1 MLQEAFNLIGDE
13 VVARLRKYFPTKWSQ
28 STNAFGSLIRTIL
41 SQNTNF
47 RNEDSAYKTLDRRI
61 GVNPQM
67 LASARLDDVMDSIRS
82 AGLYRN
88 KAPRIIELAR
98 IVLEKYCGDLSSL
111 LKKNYGEAREELMTL
126 PGVGMKTADVFLLFQ
141 GNKAVIPI
149 DTHIFRI
156 SRRLGFAPKI
166 SNYDEVRRALEAI
179 FRPEDYRD
187 VHLLLIQLGREVCT
201 ARKAKCVICPL
212 AKICPKLI

>member
-1 MLQEAFNLIGDE
+1 MIGDE
-13 VVARLRKYFPTKWSQ
+13 IVARLREYFPIRWSQ
-28 STNAFGSLIRTIL
+28 PTNGFGSLIRTIL

-47 RNEDSAYKTLDRRI
+47 RNEDSAYKTLDKRI
-61 GVNPQM
+61 GVSPEA
-67 LASARLDDVMDSIRS
+67 LASASIDDVMDSIRS

-88 KAPRIIELAR
+88 KAPRIVELAR

-111 LKKNYGEAREELMTL
+111 LKKNYDEAKEELMTL
-126 PGVGMKTADVFLLFQ
+126 PSVGMKTADVFLLFQ

-156 SRRLGFAPKI
+156 SRRLGFAPKT
-166 SNYDEVRRALEAI
+166 SNHDEVRRALEAV

-187 VHLLLIQLGREVCT
+187 IHLLLIQLGREVCT
-201 ARKAKCVICPL
+201 ARKAKCIICPL
-212 AKICPKLI
+212 ADICPKLI

>member
-1 MLQEAFNLIGDE
+1 LIGDE
-13 VVARLRKYFPTKWSQ
+13 IVTRLKEYFPIRSSQ
-28 STNAFGSLIRTIL
+28 STNGFGSLIRIIL

-47 RNEDSAYKTLDRRI
+47 RNEDSAYKTLDRKI
-61 GVNPQM
+61 GVNPET
-67 LASARLDDVMDSIRS
+67 LASASIDDVMDSIRS
-82 AGLYRN
+82 AGLQRN

-98 IVLEKYCGDLSSL
+98 IVLEKYRGDLSSL
-111 LKKNYGEAREELMTL
+111 LKKNYDEAREELMTL

-156 SRRLGFAPKI
+156 SRRLGFAPKT
-166 SNYDEVRRALEAI
+166 SNYDKVRRALEEV
-179 FRPEDYRD
+179 FRPEDYLD

-201 ARKAKCVICPL
+201 ARKAKCIICPL
-212 AKICPKLI
+212 ADICPKLI